1 MSIHLAAIQKAT
13 SKAFFEVD
21 KDISFLSNSYL
32 VSVQYEN
39 VITNGVKYSA
49 RRLFLDA
56 DDSGEYRG
64 CGWILKDDV
73 KQCMVFGDTF
83 DGLEVL
89 KNNCR
94 ACGNVVCNHCSPETA
109 IIAELLVNEP
119 QKVCML
125 CFWGQ
130 DIVEAT
136 LQFTKNKNLD
146 RSVSDIE
153 NSIDSPK
160 SYNNDSFGN
169 TLGSLGSPIFSATVA
184 SRIFHGGDYRYLA
197 LLFSK
202 ELKFTFTDPLLSI

>member
-1 MSIHLAAIQKAT
+1 MSIHLNSIEKAVSST
-13 SKAFFEVD
+13 FSEIEKN
-21 KDISFLSNSYL
+21 KS
-32 VSVQYEN
+32 VSVQLDSI
-39 VITNGVKYSA
+39 ITNGVKYLV
-49 RRLFLDA
+49 RRLFLNA
-56 DDSGEYRG
+56 DDSGEYRD
-64 CGWILKDDV
+64 CGWILKDDI
-73 KQCMVFGDTF
+73 KHCMVCGKTF
-83 DGLEVL
+83 DGQEVL

-202 ELKFTFTDPLLSI
+202 ELKFPFTDPLLSI